1 MRYFIINIIIQCLLT
16 ATSLAII
23 TYYIEKHSV
32 HPIYGEYPQKAFGC
46 EPWDSCKKKKIIYEE
61 KILLFF
67 SYSTRKRKYTKIKS

>member
-32 HPIYGEYPQKAFGC
+32 HPVYGDYPQKLYHC
-46 EPWDSCKKKKIIYEE
+46 YPWDACPDD
-61 KILLFF
+61 
-67 SYSTRKRKYTKIKS
+67 KS